1 MPNVYFTVAS
11 ETAEMHRMD
20 VQAKIKAFESKIAQ
34 GALAPDLKQFL
45 DMVWTHR
52 AEAATDYYKV
62 YGLYIRERRRFNV
75 DAGVMKAF
83 FDALLTFVMV
93 PEIQCN
99 PANPKDALGALL
111 KKKYGATQA
120 ASGFASLKLGKLT
133 ALFADAVT
141 DAALRA
147 DLSETFYHFRR
158 SLGHSAERIYLHVKP
173 GSEARVMEFVVRD
186 LVRNTGGHPE
196 ISNAKVGSSVSIH
209 RFDSIVIYL
218 GSSEAVER
226 ALGPITEF
234 QKANQSLF
242 EAGSPRTTRTVTKH
256 GGVNLIGV
264 STGAEP
270 PQTGQSFGSV
280 RCGEIFDA
288 LEETVGLNGSKD
300 DFIAKAVQKLRAVGV
315 DPGAP
320 EVQRA

>member
-1 MPNVYFTVAS
+1 
-11 ETAEMHRMD
+11 MD
-20 VQAKIKAFESKIAQ
+20 VQAKIKAFENQIAQ
-34 GALAPDLKQFL
+34 TAVAPDLKQFL

-75 DAGVMKAF
+75 DAGVMKSF
-83 FDALLTFVMV
+83 FDALLTFGML
-93 PEIQCN
+93 PEIQCS
-99 PANPKDALGALL
+99 PDDPQDVLGRHL
-111 KKKYGATQA
+111 KKQYGATTA
-120 ASGFASLKLGKLT
+120 PSGFARLQAGKL
-133 ALFADAVT
+133 ARLFAN
-141 DAALRA
+141 AATQEGLRSH
-147 DLSETFYHFRR
+147 LSQTFYHFRR

-173 GSEARVMEFVVRD
+173 GSEAKVMEFVVKD
-186 LVRNTGGHPE
+186 LVGNTAGHPE
-196 ISNAKVGSSVSIH
+196 ISNGKVGSSMSIH

-270 PQTGQSFGSV
+270 PQAGQSFGSV

-288 LEETVGLNGSKD
+288 LVETVGVNGGKA

-315 DPGAP
+315 DPSAP